1 MQKAQTKVDRNS
13 MWQMKSMVFKS
24 WLDNLRGK
32 FNSKEVRS
40 IYPYRNIDN
49 EVLLRVI
56 YSKDFKPTFFTIPDN
71 LDLNPSDWEYL
82 ESQIRENIPQ
92 HAN

>member
-1 MQKAQTKVDRNS
+1 MQKAQTRVDKNN
-13 MWQMKSMVFKS
+13 MWQMKSTVFKN
-24 WLDNLRGK
+24 WLDRLRGK
-32 FNSKEVRS
+32 FTTKEVRS
-40 IYPYRNIDN
+40 IFPYRNLDN

-56 YSKDFKPTFFTIPDN
+56 YNKDFKPTFFTIPEN

-92 HAN
+92 HA

>member
-1 MQKAQTKVDRNS
+1 MQKAQTRVDKNN
-13 MWQMKSMVFKS
+13 MWQMKSMVFKN
-24 WLDNLRGK
+24 WLDRLRGK
-32 FNSKEVRS
+32 FTTEEVRS
-40 IYPYRNIDN
+40 ISPYRNIER
-49 EVLLRVI
+49 EVLIRVI
-56 YSKDFKPTFFTIPDN
+56 YRKDLKPVFFTIPDN